1 MADSVIIMQALANPD
16 RFGINGTD
24 ENHITEQGCEN
35 ADIAGNSDGVTTTD
49 ALAVQLILL
58 GLDYKKYC

>member
-24 ENHITEQGCEN
+24 ENHITEQGIEN
-35 ADIAGNSDGVTTTD
+35 ADIAGNNDGITTTD

-58 GLDYKKYC
+58 GLDHTKYC